1 MNHMAVDAEDTWC
14 ERRNIQHRSLALLYE
29 TNNAVVV
36 FYARNPI
43 ENQIN
48 LNDSNTTL
56 LLLHY
61 HLLVSTTRN
70 ILT

>member
-1 MNHMAVDAEDTWC
+1 MNHMTVDAEDTWR
-14 ERRNIQHRSLALLYE
+14 ERCDIQHRSLALLYE
-29 TNNAVVV
+29 TNNAVVA
-36 FYARNPI
+36 FYARDPI